1 MENITL
7 VLSVLLGLGFAA
19 AKLGQLL
26 RLPSVTGYICAGFL
40 LGPSGLNLITA
51 ETISTKLEHFSQ
63 IALMLIALGIG
74 EHLEL
79 RRLRKTIRFVWPIG
93 LAEVFFTV
101 SLVGG
106 GIFFIVQQIPLNTSS
121 WTTLDY
127 HILAMLFSVVAVAT
141 APAATLHVIR
151 ELRATG
157 TMTTNLM
164 HVVAIDNCLA
174 ITFFGFAISV
184 AQHLTGGIEKSIL
197 STLTISCSEIFISV
211 LIGIFTGLL
220 IDFIVHRLHRREEM
234 LIAGLAF
241 LLFSGEIARSFDLSP
256 LMTGMAAGFTI
267 VNRDRRDVRLFR
279 LLNAFEPPIYVL
291 FFTLAGAHLDLSVLT
306 IAGWLGFIYFLL
318 RAVGKILGAKTGAFL
333 SSTLPEVRKY
343 LGLALVPQAGVAIGL
358 IILIRGIPELSKYS
372 EVITPVVLA
381 GVFFSEL
388 IGPASTRLALLKSGE
403 GVENNKK
410 KLRTHVHG
418 TPKRKADAS
427 FHSEVLEL
435 IPWSWEK
442 LVAPSKQAGV
452 VIFGASHRQTV
463 AGLARMATLFAH
475 YYKAKPLAIRVEK
488 RLPRISELDE
498 APRLFKTAKEEVHS
512 LGYDLHTQVVR
523 AKNLTAGI
531 MNTIEQH
538 YTHSIVLGYPLEESS
553 QEFQQTIE
561 TIAAQAPCPVIVIR
575 FAGTLHTER
584 ILVPI
589 VSSQDLRDIKNV
601 LCSLAGTGRHKI
613 TLLYLLPSESQQKD
627 IAKAETKLQKW
638 AYLEKLTPYV
648 EYRATATDARLN
660 TILEESEQHDILV
673 MGITPPQSIQRFFFG
688 SLAND
693 VAQKCQKPMI
703 MVHNPKGWIQE
714 KKK

>member
-7 VLSVLLGLGFAA
+7 ALAALLGLGFAA

-40 LGPSGLNLITA
+40 LGPSGLNLVTA

-93 LAEVFFTV
+93 FTEVLFTV
-101 SLVGG
+101 FLVGG
-106 GIFFIVQQIPLNTSS
+106 GVFFIVPHLPLATQS

-127 HILAMLFSVVAVAT
+127 HILAMLLSVVAVAT

-164 HVVAIDNCLA
+164 HVVAINNCLA
-174 ITFFGFAISV
+174 ITFFGLAIS
-184 AQHLTGGIEKSIL
+184 AGHHLIGGIEKSIFATFTV
-197 STLTISCSEIFISV
+197 SFSEIFISV
-211 LIGIFTGLL
+211 LIGILTGLL
-220 IDFIVHRLHRREEM
+220 IDFIVHRLYRREEM

-241 LLFSGEIARSFDLSP
+241 LLFAGEISRHFGLSP
-256 LMTGMAAGFTI
+256 LMTGMAVGFTI

-279 LLNAFEPPIYVL
+279 VLNTFEPPIYVL
-291 FFTLAGAHLDLSVLT
+291 FFTLAGAHLDTSALA
-306 IAGWLGFIYFLL
+306 IAGWLGLLYFLL
-318 RAVGKILGAKTGAFL
+318 RAVGKVVGAKIGALF
-333 SSTLPEVRKY
+333 SPTTPEVRKY

-358 IILIRGIPELSKYS
+358 IILIRGIPEFSKYS
-372 EVITPVVLA
+372 DVITPVVLA
-381 GVFFSEL
+381 GVFLSEL
-388 IGPASTRLALLKSGE
+388 IGPASTRFALLKSGE
-403 GVENNKK
+403 GIEGGQKEP
-410 KLRTHVHG
+410 RVHG
-418 TPKRKADAS
+418 TPKRAGSSSPYSK
-427 FHSEVLEL
+427 VLEL
-435 IPWSWEK
+435 IPWSWEM
-442 LVAPSKQAGV
+442 LTVPSQQEGV
-452 VIFGASHRQTV
+452 VLFGASHRQTV

-498 APRLFKTAKEEVHS
+498 APRLFKIAKDEVHS
-512 LGYDLHTQVVR
+512 LGYELHTQVVR

-531 MNTIEQH
+531 MDAVKQH
-538 YTHSIVLGYPLEESS
+538 HAHSLVLGYPMEESS

-561 TIAAQAPCPVIVIR
+561 TVASQAPCPVIVIR
-575 FAGTLHTER
+575 FTGTLHTER
-584 ILVPI
+584 ILVPV
-589 VSSQDLRDIKNV
+589 VSSQNLRDIKNV
-601 LCSLAGTGRHKI
+601 LCSMAGTGRHKI

-627 IAKAETKLQKW
+627 VAKAETKLQKW

-648 EYRATATDARLN
+648 EYRATATDARLSA
-660 TILEESEQHDILV
+660 ILEESEQHDILV
-673 MGITPPQSIQRFFFG
+673 MGITPPQGIQRFFFG

-703 MVHNPKGWIQE
+703 MVHNPQK
-714 KKK
+714 